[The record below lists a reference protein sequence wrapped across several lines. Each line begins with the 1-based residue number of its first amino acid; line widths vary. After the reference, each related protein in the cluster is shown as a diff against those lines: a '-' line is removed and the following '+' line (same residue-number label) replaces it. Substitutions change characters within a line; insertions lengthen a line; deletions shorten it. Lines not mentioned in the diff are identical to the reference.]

1 MICDEATARNKWCPM
16 VRHTPDIAGS
26 LFYTTNGQAA
36 KGFQT
41 CIASD
46 CMMWVWELKKEGKK
60 WVESNKGYCG
70 LAGG

>member
-16 VRHTPDIAGS
+16 VRHTTLNIAGS

-36 KGFQT
+36 RGFQT

-46 CMMWVWELKKEGKK
+46 CMMWVWDTDE
-60 WVESNKGYCG
+60 ESKGHCG